1 MFRYGKL
8 ARQAVSAI
16 SYVAETYHLEALAV
30 SSSDVGKARQIPK
43 ALAAKLLSEAA
54 AAGLLRGTTGPGGGY
69 RLARP
74 PSEISLMEVV
84 NLFERPLVDS
94 PCPFGPGWCG
104 KGEPCP
110 LHRDFEKLEQK
121 IRGFLEGTTFAVFVK
136 PQKAVGRKKTGSK

>member
-16 SYVAETYHLEALAV
+16 SYVAERYQVEAAAV
-30 SSSDVGKARQIPK
+30 SSADVGKARKIPK

-74 PSEISLMEVV
+74 PEEISLMEVV
-84 NLFERPLVDS
+84 ELFERPLVDS

-110 LHRDFEKLEQK
+110 LHNDFEKLEVK
-121 IRGFLEGTTFAVFVK
+121 IRGFLEGTNFAVFVK
-136 PQKAVGRKKTGSK
+136 PQEPTE